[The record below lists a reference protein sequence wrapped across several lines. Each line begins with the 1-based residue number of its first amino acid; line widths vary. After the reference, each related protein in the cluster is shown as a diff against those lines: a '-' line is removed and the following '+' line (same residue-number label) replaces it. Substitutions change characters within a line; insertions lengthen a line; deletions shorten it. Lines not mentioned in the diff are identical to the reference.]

1 MMPVP
6 RLEPGN
12 SYRVEYEIDDDTGS
26 DTNEERIAPVF
37 NAARLPRQNNVPE
50 DVNLHGTINA
60 LREKIAPIYAEIARI
75 IINPHVEP
83 GTVRNIMIKIRKMRN
98 LLLTME
104 HLAIARDKY
113 ES

>member
-1 MMPVP
+1 MPVP
-6 RLEPGN
+6 RLEHGN
-12 SYRVEYEIDDDTGS
+12 SYRVEYEIDDGTES
-26 DTNEERIAPVF
+26 DINEERIAPVF
-37 NAARLPRQNNVPE
+37 NAARPSRENNVPE
-50 DVNLHGTINA
+50 DVNLRGAINV

-83 GTVRNIMIKIRKMRN
+83 GTVRNIMTKIRQMRN